1 MKRIATA
8 TALLCLLM
16 VITTGNT
23 IAMTTEKAL
32 YGTWHYSVV
41 NAPYGYESG
50 DLVLKKEGG
59 EITGS
64 LIFAEGYSVSLYEIK
79 IKKGQLSFKAF
90 VEGSEISFEGTY
102 TKKKIEGT
110 VTYVEG
116 TLALTA
122 VPKTGK

>member
-1 MKRIATA
+1 MKRNSLVI
-8 TALLCLLM
+8 LLFSLLM
-16 VITTGNT
+16 VITTGNAVAVT
-23 IAMTTEKAL
+23 SEKAP
-32 YGTWHYSVV
+32 YGTWQYSVV

-50 DLVLKKEGG
+50 DLVLNKKDG

-64 LIFAEGYSVSLYEIK
+64 LIFSEGYNVSLYEIK

-90 VEGSEISFEGTY
+90 VEGTEISFEGTY

-110 VTYVEG
+110 VSYVDG